1 MTTGTIQPRAA
12 MKKKAMKQAMKD
24 TKRSLDGKRTTRKHT
39 SAWHVS
45 RRQCKRR
52 LPPWKLR
59 SLAGRY
65 HNRMNLTTR

>member
-12 MKKKAMKQAMKD
+12 MKKKAMKKAMKD
-24 TKRSLDGKRTTRKHT
+24 TKRSLDCKGTTRKHT

-45 RRQCKRR
+45 RRQSKRH

-59 SLAGRY
+59 RLAGIY